1 MTGPK
6 PPARGGATSAW
17 AAARVF
23 QSRAPYWCATSSR
36 ASLWVTSTPR
46 SAREVRRRLA
56 CCLWSV
62 DMTLLFPADEDRA
75 CVAVVRLDRSD
86 RRITDGWFGW
96 YDGHSPSRI
105 APGAGGRLPWPW
117 QERTPLS
124 RAGH

>member
-1 MTGPK
+1 MTGPN
-6 PPARGGATSAW
+6 PPARGGETSAW

-46 SAREVRRRLA
+46 SAREVRSRLA

-62 DMTLLFPADEDRA
+62 DMTLLFLADEDRA

-86 RRITDGWFGW
+86 RRITDGGSVAEA
-96 YDGHSPSRI
+96 GIHR
-105 APGAGGRLPWPW
+105 PGSLRVQAAGCPG
-117 QERTPLS
+117 
-124 RAGH
+124 